1 MGKPR
6 KLSSTNWLI
15 KTQPHVDGAN
25 AVMLVGAW
33 RETFKKCVCAAE
45 LPGWQEQVRADGA
58 SRAVLVLCTS

>member
-15 KTQPHVDGAN
+15 KTQPRVDGAN
-25 AVMLVGAW
+25 AVAW
-33 RETFKKCVCAAE
+33 RETFKKCVCAGE

-58 SRAVLVLCTS
+58 SRAVLVLCRS